1 MKLKELMV
9 MTLQKI
15 YEVNFETFYELISD
29 ICSAKSDIEQNFQV
43 NEAKK
48 DLKHFKEIIRLFI
61 EKYNKVLELEK
72 QLVE

>member
-1 MKLKELMV
+1 

-15 YEVNFETFYELISD
+15 YEVNFETFYEVISD
-29 ICSAKSDIEQNFQV
+29 VRSAKSDIEQNFQV

-48 DLKHFKEIIRLFI
+48 DLKHFEEIIRLFI
-61 EKYNKVLELEK
+61 EKYNKVLELGK